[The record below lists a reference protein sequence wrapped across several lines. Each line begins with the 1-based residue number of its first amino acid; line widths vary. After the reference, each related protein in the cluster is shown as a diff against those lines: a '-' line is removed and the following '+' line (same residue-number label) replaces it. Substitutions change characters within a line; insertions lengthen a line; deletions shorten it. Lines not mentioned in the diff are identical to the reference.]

1 MGVGVGVGWLVIDSS
16 SLSLSTQTRKM
27 ISMWKNVQTRFP
39 FSLNTGIF
47 PLGALDYVSL
57 CFSSLT
63 RGSGEQAARHN
74 CLCFSRFAGFSEKN
88 MT

>member
-1 MGVGVGVGWLVIDSS
+1 MGVGWLVIDSS

-27 ISMWKNVQTRFP
+27 ISMWKNVQTRFA

-57 CFSSLT
+57 CFSVFYAWL
-63 RGSGEQAARHN
+63 RGAGGQTQLSVF
-74 CLCFSRFAGFSEKN
+74 LKVAGFSEKN

>member
-1 MGVGVGVGWLVIDSS
+1 MGVGVGWLVIDSS

-57 CFSSLT
+57 CFSVL
-63 RGSGEQAARHN
+63 RVAQGSRRPDTTVCVSQDLLDSVR
-74 CLCFSRFAGFSEKN
+74 K
-88 MT
+88 T